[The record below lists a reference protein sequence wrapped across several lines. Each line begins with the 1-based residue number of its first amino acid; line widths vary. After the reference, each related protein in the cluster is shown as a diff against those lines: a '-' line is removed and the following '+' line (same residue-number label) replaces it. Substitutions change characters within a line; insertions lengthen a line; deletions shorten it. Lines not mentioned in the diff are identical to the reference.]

1 MHNTDSELEYKPVP
15 AWDAGV
21 PPPAAGRP
29 GRVTVQAKFST
40 SNDSDMITV
49 ACGTPLRVVT
59 KKPRR
64 RRRLARRQNLNF
76 HVQAWVFAAGILK
89 SLAASSGNRDW
100 ARIAVTVGESGVRAA
115 GKMTDQ
121 PACTFL
127 IWTTRLQGM
136 VVRGW
141 SFHFCSPRQKLN
153 PLAVNLPES
162 WYDYKFKCL
171 NNLASI
177 NYAC

>member
-1 MHNTDSELEYKPVP
+1 MHNTWIQVP

-59 KKPRR
+59 NKPRR
-64 RRRLARRQNLNF
+64 RRRRRLARGARRQNLNF
-76 HVQAWVFAAGILK
+76 HVQAWVFAAGVLK

-100 ARIAVTVGESGVRAA
+100 ASIAVTVGESGVRAA